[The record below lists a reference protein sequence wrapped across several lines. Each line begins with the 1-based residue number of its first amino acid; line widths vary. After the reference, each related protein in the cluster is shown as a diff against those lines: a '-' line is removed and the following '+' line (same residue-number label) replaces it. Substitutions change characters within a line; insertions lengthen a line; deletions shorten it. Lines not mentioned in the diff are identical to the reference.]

1 MTLRRLCRD
10 RDCARRRGDVEM
22 WVVARRVSCHRD
34 QRRRRVESDESRSHS
49 LNTNTTG
56 RSLGPATSAGRPSA
70 CLHTGPLW
78 RCPTGAASRPSAQ
91 GRRGWQGRRPGA
103 AHPYSLPPPRSTLPS
118 LFPSYCVPSS
128 LPSTTTPRSQ
138 HYSSSD
144 GLRSNLVTP
153 IGPSIDSSI
162 GDDDASP
169 AEVLGGSGSASS
181 TCMAGLAPS
190 STSPT

>member
-1 MTLRRLCRD
+1 MAVPNRRSGPPFRP
-10 RDCARRRGDVEM
+10 
-22 WVVARRVSCHRD
+22 
-34 QRRRRVESDESRSHS
+34 
-49 LNTNTTG
+49 
-56 RSLGPATSAGRPSA
+56 GPAGGAGPEARSRPPLQPSA
-70 CLHTGPLW
+70 
-78 RCPTGAASRPSAQ
+78 PSF
-91 GRRGWQGRRPGA
+91 P
-103 AHPYSLPPPRSTLPS
+103 LPS